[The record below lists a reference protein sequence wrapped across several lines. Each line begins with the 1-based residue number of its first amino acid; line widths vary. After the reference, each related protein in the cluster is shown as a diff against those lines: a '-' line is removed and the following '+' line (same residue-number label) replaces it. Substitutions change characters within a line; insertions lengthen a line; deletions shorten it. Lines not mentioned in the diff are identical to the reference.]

1 MAVCLICE
9 DQDAMHRYVCYG
21 CTNRMRRQL
30 RELETYAAILA
41 VTVAPLH
48 GGSGRRA
55 PGYDSRS
62 PARDDVIVML
72 DWRTRTDSC
81 GDDDDDSPIWSLLG
95 TLHGLSIYIAG
106 QLGHTEPMRI
116 TMTVVTAYLLA
127 VVDRCALEKWVVDV
141 AADIHDL
148 HTQARALAH
157 DCPPRPLGAC
167 LGVGCGGA
175 VYPAILRDQR
185 GEHEGARCSRCL
197 RAYDGLDLARLG
209 AQEVTAR

>member
-48 GGSGRRA
+48 GGSGRCG

-148 HTQARALAH
+148 HTKLAH
-157 DCPPRPLGAC
+157 WRTIAHLAHLVRASGWVVVELFIPPFCEISVASTREHGAAGVCVRTTVSILLGS
-167 LGVGCGGA
+167 G
-175 VYPAILRDQR
+175 RR
-185 GEHEGARCSRCL
+185 R
-197 RAYDGLDLARLG
+197 
-209 AQEVTAR
+209 